1 MNHPRVSI
9 LMPVY
14 NVAPY
19 LREAMD
25 SILTQT
31 FQDFELIVLDD
42 CSPDNSAEILD
53 TYTDER
59 IVRYRGEKNM
69 GLSNV
74 LNVGMQM
81 ARGEFIAR
89 MDSDDISTP
98 ERLAT
103 QVAFLDAHPE
113 VDLCSC
119 GMELFGAKQETWVRE
134 TNVEDVKITALFH
147 SPILHASSMWRREV
161 FEQAG
166 LLYKQ
171 EMVPA
176 EDYDMWTRAMA
187 AGLKLVNIPEVMYK
201 YRIHPSQATNNVNRL
216 IQKDREVIVNYIN
229 LIFEKHDFEELY
241 LWDVKTKENLLSLKR
256 TIDYIL
262 KENQSCNFF
271 DSKKLKCR
279 LFNKYNYHVWNMLS
293 NRFDIAL
300 LRELPIKRQVKWLLK
315 SCYCALIK

>member
-1 MNHPRVSI
+1 MTTPRVSI

-25 SILTQT
+25 SILAQT

-74 LNVGMQM
+74 LNVGMQL

-89 MDSDDISTP
+89 MDSDDLSTH
-98 ERLAT
+98 ERLAV
-103 QVAFLDAHPE
+103 QVAYLEAHPE

-147 SPILHASSMWRREV
+147 SPILHASSMWRRAS
-161 FEQAG
+161 FERVG
-166 LLYKQ
+166 LRFLQ

-187 AGLKLVNIPEVMYK
+187 AGLRLVNIPQVMYL
-201 YRIHPSQATNNVNRL
+201 YRIHPSQATTRTDKTAR
-216 IQKDREVIVNYIN
+216 KDREVKSNYLRMLYPEQDMSDVDLLPTLMASDLGCIKQSVVRLLEAN
-229 LIFEKHDFEELY
+229 KRAPFFEVARLEKR
-241 LWDVKTKENLLSLKR
+241 LW
-256 TIDYIL
+256 
-262 KENQSCNFF
+262 
-271 DSKKLKCR
+271 
-279 LFNKYNYHVWNMLS
+279 NYYY
-293 NRFDIAL
+293 
-300 LRELPIKRQVKWLLK
+300 RQVINCLSVGFKWRLVGELSWKWRIKWLLRK
-315 SCYCALIK
+315 

>member
-1 MNHPRVSI
+1 MTHPRVSI

-42 CSPDNSAEILD
+42 CSPDNSSEILD

-74 LNVGMQM
+74 LNVGMAM

-89 MDSDDISTP
+89 MDSDDLSTP
-98 ERLAT
+98 ERLVT
-103 QVAFLDAHPE
+103 QVAYLDAHPE

-119 GMELFGAKQETWVRE
+119 GMELFGAKQATWVRE
-134 TNVEDVKITALFH
+134 MNVEDVKITALFH
-147 SPILHASSMWRREV
+147 SPILHASSMWRRAS
-161 FEQAG
+161 FERVG
-166 LLYKQ
+166 LRFLQ

-187 AGLKLVNIPEVMYK
+187 AGLRLVNIPQVMYK
-201 YRIHPSQATNNVNRL
+201 YRIHPSQATT
-216 IQKDREVIVNYIN
+216 QTDKTAHKDREVKANF
-229 LIFEKHDFEELY
+229 LRMLY
-241 LWDVKTKENLLSLKR
+241 PNEDMTDVNLLPVQTVSDIGRIKQSMTRLIEANKR
-256 TIDYIL
+256 
-262 KENQSCNFF
+262 SPFF
-271 DSKKLKCR
+271 EVTR
-279 LFNKYNYHVWNMLS
+279 LEKRLWNYYY
-293 NRFDIAL
+293 
-300 LRELPIKRQVKWLLK
+300 RQVVNCLSMGFKWGLVAELSWKWRIKWLLGK
-315 SCYCALIK
+315 

>member
-1 MNHPRVSI
+1 MITPRVSI

-25 SILTQT
+25 SILVQT

-74 LNVGMQM
+74 LNVGIAM

-103 QVAFLDAHPE
+103 QVTYLDAHPE

-119 GMELFGAKQETWVRE
+119 GMELFGAKQETWVRDA
-134 TNVEDVKITALFH
+134 NVEDVKITALFH
-147 SPILHASSMWRREV
+147 SPILHASSMWRREA
-161 FEQAG
+161 FERVG
-166 LLYKQ
+166 LRFLQ

-187 AGLKLVNIPEVMYK
+187 AGLRLVNIPEVMYQ
-201 YRIHPSQATNNVNRL
+201 YRIHPSQATT
-216 IQKDREVIVNYIN
+216 QTDKTAKKDREVKANY
-229 LIFEKHDFEELY
+229 LRMLY
-241 LWDVKTKENLLSLKR
+241 PTEDMSAVNLLPAQSSSDLERIKQSVAHLLEANKR
-256 TIDYIL
+256 TPFFEQVRLEKRMWNYYYRNITHIL
-262 KENQSCNFF
+262 SQG
-271 DSKKLKCR
+271 
-279 LFNKYNYHVWNMLS
+279 
-293 NRFDIAL
+293 FDIKL
-300 LRELPIKRQVKWLLK
+300 FCELSWKWRIKWLLRK
-315 SCYCALIK
+315 

>member
-1 MNHPRVSI
+1 MTTPRVSI

-31 FQDFELIVLDD
+31 YADFELIVLDD

-74 LNVGMQM
+74 LNVGMAM
-81 ARGEFIAR
+81 ARGELIAR

-98 ERLAT
+98 ERLAM
-103 QVAFLDAHPE
+103 QVAYLDAHPE

-134 TNVEDVKITALFH
+134 TNVEDVKITALYH
-147 SPILHASSMWRREV
+147 SPILHASSVWRRV
-161 FEQAG
+161 SFERAG
-166 LLYKQ
+166 LCFQQ

-187 AGLKLVNIPEVMYK
+187 AGLQLVNIPQVMYH
-201 YRIHPSQATNNVNRL
+201 YRIHPSQATT
-216 IQKDREVIVNYIN
+216 QTDKTAKKDREVKANY
-229 LIFEKHDFEELY
+229 LRMLY
-241 LWDVKTKENLLSLKR
+241 PTEDMSTVNLLPAQSASDLERIKQSVAHLLEANKR
-256 TIDYIL
+256 TPFFEQMRLEKRMWNYYYRNITHIL
-262 KENQSCNFF
+262 SQG
-271 DSKKLKCR
+271 
-279 LFNKYNYHVWNMLS
+279 
-293 NRFDIAL
+293 FDIKL
-300 LRELPIKRQVKWLLK
+300 FCELSWKWKVKWVLGR
-315 SCYCALIK
+315 

>member
-1 MNHPRVSI
+1 MTSPRVSI

-25 SILTQT
+25 SILAQT
-31 FQDFELIVLDD
+31 FQNFELIVLDD

-74 LNVGMQM
+74 LNVGMAM

-103 QVAFLDAHPE
+103 QVAYLDAHPE

-119 GMELFGAKQETWVRE
+119 GMELFGAKQEIWVRE

-147 SPILHASSMWRREV
+147 SPILHASSMWRREA
-161 FEQAG
+161 FERVG
-166 LLYKQ
+166 LRFLQ

-187 AGLKLVNIPEVMYK
+187 SGLRLVNIPEVMYH
-201 YRIHPSQATNNVNRL
+201 YRIHPSQATT
-216 IQKDREVIVNYIN
+216 QTDKTAKKDREVKANY
-229 LIFEKHDFEELY
+229 LRMLY
-241 LWDVKTKENLLSLKR
+241 PTEDMSTVNLLPAQSASDLERIKQSVAHLLEANKR
-256 TIDYIL
+256 TPFFEQARLEKRLWNYYYRNITHIL
-262 KENQSCNFF
+262 SQG
-271 DSKKLKCR
+271 
-279 LFNKYNYHVWNMLS
+279 
-293 NRFDIAL
+293 FDIKL
-300 LRELPIKRQVKWLLK
+300 FCELSWKWKVKWVLK
-315 SCYCALIK
+315 K

>member
-25 SILTQT
+25 SILAQT

-59 IVRYRGEKNM
+59 IVRYRGEKNV

-74 LNVGMQM
+74 LNVGMAM
-81 ARGEFIAR
+81 ARGELIAR
-89 MDSDDISTP
+89 MDSDDVSTP

-103 QVAFLDAHPE
+103 QVAYLDAHPE

-147 SPILHASSMWRREV
+147 SPILHASSMWRREA
-161 FEQAG
+161 FERVG
-166 LLYKQ
+166 LRFLQ

-187 AGLKLVNIPEVMYK
+187 AGLRLVNIPEVMYH
-201 YRIHPSQATNNVNRL
+201 YRIHPSQTTTQTDKPAK
-216 IQKDREVIVNYIN
+216 KDREVKANY
-229 LIFEKHDFEELY
+229 LRMLY
-241 LWDVKTKENLLSLKR
+241 PTEDMSAVNLLPAQSASDLERIKQSMVHLLEANKR
-256 TIDYIL
+256 TP
-262 KENQSCNFF
+262 FF
-271 DSKKLKCR
+271 EQMR
-279 LFNKYNYHVWNMLS
+279 LEKRMWNYYY
-293 NRFDIAL
+293 
-300 LRELPIKRQVKWLLK
+300 RQVVNCLVVHFEWRLLGELSWKWRIKWLLRK
-315 SCYCALIK
+315 

>member
-1 MNHPRVSI
+1 MTTPRVSI

-25 SILTQT
+25 SILAQT

-74 LNVGMQM
+74 LNVGMQL

-89 MDSDDISTP
+89 MDSDDLSTH
-98 ERLAT
+98 ERLAV
-103 QVAFLDAHPE
+103 QVAYLEAHPE
-113 VDLCSC
+113 VDICSC
-119 GMELFGAKQETWVRE
+119 GMQLFGAKQETWVRE

-147 SPILHASSMWRREV
+147 SPILHASSMWRREA
-161 FEQAG
+161 FERVG
-166 LLYKQ
+166 LRFLQ

-187 AGLKLVNIPEVMYK
+187 AGLRLVNIPQVMYL
-201 YRIHPSQATNNVNRL
+201 YRIHPSQATTQTDKTAR
-216 IQKDREVIVNYIN
+216 KDREVKSNYLRMLYPEQDMSDVDLLPTLMASDLGRIKQSVVRLLEAN
-229 LIFEKHDFEELY
+229 KREPFFEVARLERR
-241 LWDVKTKENLLSLKR
+241 LW
-256 TIDYIL
+256 
-262 KENQSCNFF
+262 
-271 DSKKLKCR
+271 
-279 LFNKYNYHVWNMLS
+279 NYYY
-293 NRFDIAL
+293 
-300 LRELPIKRQVKWLLK
+300 RQVINCLSVGFKWRLVGELSWKWRIKWLLRK
-315 SCYCALIK
+315 

>member
-1 MNHPRVSI
+1 MTHPRVSI

-42 CSPDNSAEILD
+42 YSPDNSSEILD

-74 LNVGMQM
+74 LNVGLQM

-89 MDSDDISTP
+89 MDSDDLSTP

-103 QVAFLDAHPE
+103 QVAYLDAHPE
-113 VDLCSC
+113 IDLCSC

-134 TNVEDVKITALFH
+134 ANVEDVKITALFH
-147 SPILHASSMWRREV
+147 SPILHASSMWRRAS
-161 FEQAG
+161 FEHAG
-166 LLYKQ
+166 LLYRQ
-171 EMVPA
+171 EVVPA

-187 AGLKLVNIPEVMYK
+187 AGLRLVNIPQVMYQ
-201 YRIHPSQATNNVNRL
+201 YRIHPTQVTNHVNRL
-216 IQKDREVIVNYIN
+216 IQKDREVITNYVN
-229 LIFEKHDFEELY
+229 LIFGNNRSFDIY
-241 LWDVKTKENLLSLKR
+241 LWHVLNKEQLLSLKR
-256 TIDYIL
+256 SVDYLIQENKKNVFFNQLQLRKRLLNFYYYQVWNILSYDFDITLLWELPVKRRIKWIL
-262 KENQSCNFF
+262 K
-271 DSKKLKCR
+271 KIV
-279 LFNKYNYHVWNMLS
+279 H
-293 NRFDIAL
+293 
-300 LRELPIKRQVKWLLK
+300 
-315 SCYCALIK
+315 

>member
-1 MNHPRVSI
+1 MTHPRVSI

-42 CSPDNSAEILD
+42 CSPDNSSEILD

-74 LNVGMQM
+74 LNVGLQM

-89 MDSDDISTP
+89 MDNDDLSTP

-103 QVAFLDAHPE
+103 QVAYLDAHPE
-113 VDLCSC
+113 IDLCSC
-119 GMELFGAKQETWVRE
+119 GMELFGAKHETWVRE
-134 TNVEDVKITALFH
+134 ANVEDVKITALFH
-147 SPILHASSMWRREV
+147 SPILHASSMWRRAS
-161 FEQAG
+161 FERVG
-166 LLYKQ
+166 LRFLQ

-187 AGLKLVNIPEVMYK
+187 AGLRLVNIPQVMYK
-201 YRIHPSQATNNVNRL
+201 YRIHPSQATT
-216 IQKDREVIVNYIN
+216 QTDKTAHKDREVKANF
-229 LIFEKHDFEELY
+229 LRMLY
-241 LWDVKTKENLLSLKR
+241 PNEDMTDVNLLPVQTVSDIGRIKQSVTKLIEANKR
-256 TIDYIL
+256 
-262 KENQSCNFF
+262 SPFF
-271 DSKKLKCR
+271 EVTR
-279 LFNKYNYHVWNMLS
+279 LEKRLWNYYY
-293 NRFDIAL
+293 
-300 LRELPIKRQVKWLLK
+300 RQVVNCLSMGFKWGLVSELSWKWRIKWLLGK
-315 SCYCALIK
+315 

>member
-1 MNHPRVSI
+1 MTTPRVSI

-25 SILTQT
+25 SILAQT

-74 LNVGMQM
+74 LNVGMAM

-89 MDSDDISTP
+89 MDSDDLSTP

-103 QVAFLDAHPE
+103 QVAYLDAHPE

-147 SPILHASSMWRREV
+147 SPILHASSVWRRAS
-161 FEQAG
+161 FERVG
-166 LLYKQ
+166 LRFLQ

-187 AGLKLVNIPEVMYK
+187 AGLRLVNIPEVMYQ
-201 YRIHPSQATNNVNRL
+201 YRIHPSQATT
-216 IQKDREVIVNYIN
+216 QTDKTAKKDREVKANY
-229 LIFEKHDFEELY
+229 LRMLY
-241 LWDVKTKENLLSLKR
+241 PTEDMSAVNLLPAQSASDLERIKQSVAHLLEANKR
-256 TIDYIL
+256 T
-262 KENQSCNFF
+262 
-271 DSKKLKCR
+271 KLFGGT
-279 LFNKYNYHVWNMLS
+279 L
-293 NRFDIAL
+293 
-300 LRELPIKRQVKWLLK
+300 
-315 SCYCALIK
+315 

>member
-1 MNHPRVSI
+1 MTTPRVSI

-25 SILTQT
+25 SILVQT

-74 LNVGMQM
+74 LNVGMAM

-89 MDSDDISTP
+89 MDSDDLSTP

-103 QVAFLDAHPE
+103 QVAYLDAHPE

-119 GMELFGAKQETWVRE
+119 GMELFGVKQETWVRE

-147 SPILHASSMWRREV
+147 SPILHASSMWRREA
-161 FEQAG
+161 FERVG
-166 LLYKQ
+166 LRFLQ

-187 AGLKLVNIPEVMYK
+187 AGLRLVNIPQVMYL
-201 YRIHPSQATNNVNRL
+201 YRIHPSQATTQTEKTAR
-216 IQKDREVIVNYIN
+216 KDREVKINYLRTLFPSIDMSMVNMVPVRTSNDLQRIKQFIKM
-229 LIFEKHDFEELY
+229 LIDANK
-241 LWDVKTKENLLSLKR
+241 
-256 TIDYIL
+256 
-262 KENQSCNFF
+262 QAPFF
-271 DSKKLKCR
+271 DTAFLHRR
-279 LFNKYNYHVWNMLS
+279 LWNYYYQQITNCLS
-293 NRFDIAL
+293 VHFEWRL
-300 LRELPIKRQVKWLLK
+300 WCELSWKWKIKWLLRK
-315 SCYCALIK
+315 

>member
-1 MNHPRVSI
+1 MTTPRVSI

-42 CSPDNSAEILD
+42 CSPDNSSEILD

-74 LNVGMQM
+74 LNVGMAM
-81 ARGEFIAR
+81 ACGELIAR

-103 QVAFLDAHPE
+103 QVAYLDAHPE

-147 SPILHASSMWRREV
+147 SPILHASSMWRRAS
-161 FEQAG
+161 FERVG
-166 LLYKQ
+166 LRFLQ

-187 AGLKLVNIPEVMYK
+187 AGLRLVNIPEVMYQ
-201 YRIHPSQATNNVNRL
+201 YRIHPSQATTQTDKTAR
-216 IQKDREVIVNYIN
+216 KDREVKSNYLRMLYPEQDMSDVDLLPTLMASDLGRIKQSVVRLLEAN
-229 LIFEKHDFEELY
+229 KRAPFFEVARLEKR
-241 LWDVKTKENLLSLKR
+241 LW
-256 TIDYIL
+256 
-262 KENQSCNFF
+262 
-271 DSKKLKCR
+271 
-279 LFNKYNYHVWNMLS
+279 NYYY
-293 NRFDIAL
+293 
-300 LRELPIKRQVKWLLK
+300 RQVINCLSVGFKWRLVGELSWKWRIKWLLK
-315 SCYCALIK
+315 K

>member
-1 MNHPRVSI
+1 MTTPRVSI

-25 SILTQT
+25 SILGQT
-31 FQDFELIVLDD
+31 FQNFELIVLDD

-69 GLSNV
+69 GLSNM
-74 LNVGMQM
+74 LNVGMAM

-103 QVAFLDAHPE
+103 QVAYLDAHPE

-147 SPILHASSMWRREV
+147 SPILHASSMWRREA
-161 FEQAG
+161 FERVG
-166 LLYKQ
+166 LRFLQ

-187 AGLKLVNIPEVMYK
+187 AGLRLVNIPEVMYK
-201 YRIHPSQATNNVNRL
+201 YRIHPSQATTQTDKTAR
-216 IQKDREVIVNYIN
+216 KDREVKINYLRTLFPSIDMSMVNMVPVRTSNDLQCIKQFIKM
-229 LIFEKHDFEELY
+229 LIDANK
-241 LWDVKTKENLLSLKR
+241 
-256 TIDYIL
+256 
-262 KENQSCNFF
+262 QAPFF
-271 DSKKLKCR
+271 DT
-279 LFNKYNYHVWNMLS
+279 
-293 NRFDIAL
+293 AL
-300 LRELPIKRQVKWLLK
+300 LHRRLWNYYYQQITNCLSVHFEWRLWCELSWKWKIKWLLRK
-315 SCYCALIK
+315 

>member
-1 MNHPRVSI
+1 MTNPRVSI

-31 FQDFELIVLDD
+31 FQDLELIVLDD

-74 LNVGMQM
+74 LNVGMAM

-103 QVAFLDAHPE
+103 QVAYLDAHPE

-147 SPILHASSMWRREV
+147 SPILHASSMWRREA
-161 FEQAG
+161 FERVG
-166 LLYKQ
+166 LRFLQ

-187 AGLKLVNIPEVMYK
+187 AGLRLVNIPEVMYH
-201 YRIHPSQATNNVNRL
+201 YRIHPSQATT
-216 IQKDREVIVNYIN
+216 QTDKTAKKDREVKANY
-229 LIFEKHDFEELY
+229 LRMLY
-241 LWDVKTKENLLSLKR
+241 PTEDISAVNLLPAQSASDLERIKQSVAHLLEANKR
-256 TIDYIL
+256 AP
-262 KENQSCNFF
+262 FF
-271 DSKKLKCR
+271 EVAR
-279 LFNKYNYHVWNMLS
+279 LEKRLWNYYY
-293 NRFDIAL
+293 
-300 LRELPIKRQVKWLLK
+300 RQVINCLSVGFKWRLVGELSWKWRIKWLLK
-315 SCYCALIK
+315 K

>member
-1 MNHPRVSI
+1 MTTPRVSI
-9 LMPVY
+9 LMPLY

-25 SILTQT
+25 SILAQT
-31 FQDFELIVLDD
+31 FLDFELIVLDD

-59 IVRYRGEKNM
+59 IVRYRGEKNV

-74 LNVGMQM
+74 LNVGMAM
-81 ARGEFIAR
+81 ARGELIAR

-103 QVAFLDAHPE
+103 QVAYLDAHPE

-147 SPILHASSMWRREV
+147 SPILHASSMWRREA
-161 FEQAG
+161 FERVG
-166 LLYKQ
+166 LRFLQ

-187 AGLKLVNIPEVMYK
+187 AGLRLVNIPQVMYL
-201 YRIHPSQATNNVNRL
+201 YRIHPSQATTQTDKTAR
-216 IQKDREVIVNYIN
+216 KDREVKSNYLRMLYPEQDMSDVDLLPTLMASDLGRIKQSVVRLLEAN
-229 LIFEKHDFEELY
+229 KRAPFFEVARLERR
-241 LWDVKTKENLLSLKR
+241 LW
-256 TIDYIL
+256 
-262 KENQSCNFF
+262 
-271 DSKKLKCR
+271 
-279 LFNKYNYHVWNMLS
+279 NYYY
-293 NRFDIAL
+293 
-300 LRELPIKRQVKWLLK
+300 RQVINCLSVGFKWRLVGELSWKWRIKWLLRK
-315 SCYCALIK
+315 

>member
-1 MNHPRVSI
+1 MTTPRVSI

-19 LREAMD
+19 LCEAMD
-25 SILTQT
+25 SILAQT

-74 LNVGMQM
+74 LNLGMAM

-89 MDSDDISTP
+89 MDSDDISTL

-103 QVAFLDAHPE
+103 QVAYLDAHPE

-147 SPILHASSMWRREV
+147 SPILHASSMWRREA
-161 FEQAG
+161 FERVG
-166 LLYKQ
+166 LRFLQ

-187 AGLKLVNIPEVMYK
+187 AGQRLVNIPQVMYL
-201 YRIHPSQATNNVNRL
+201 YRIHPSQATT
-216 IQKDREVIVNYIN
+216 QTDKTAKKDREVKTNYLRMLYPEQDMSDVDLLPTLMASDLGRIKQSVVRLLEAN
-229 LIFEKHDFEELY
+229 KRAPFFEVARLEKR
-241 LWDVKTKENLLSLKR
+241 LW
-256 TIDYIL
+256 
-262 KENQSCNFF
+262 
-271 DSKKLKCR
+271 
-279 LFNKYNYHVWNMLS
+279 NYYY
-293 NRFDIAL
+293 
-300 LRELPIKRQVKWLLK
+300 RQVINCLSVGFKWRLVGELSWKWRIKWLFK
-315 SCYCALIK
+315 K

>member
-1 MNHPRVSI
+1 MTNPRVSI

-14 NVAPY
+14 NVAPF

-74 LNVGMQM
+74 LNVGMAM

-103 QVAFLDAHPE
+103 QLAYLDAHPE

-134 TNVEDVKITALFH
+134 TDVEDVKITALFY
-147 SPILHASSMWRREV
+147 SPILHASSMWRRAS
-161 FEQAG
+161 FERVG
-166 LLYKQ
+166 LRFLQ

-187 AGLKLVNIPEVMYK
+187 AGLRLVNIPEVMYQ
-201 YRIHPSQATNNVNRL
+201 YRIHPSQATT
-216 IQKDREVIVNYIN
+216 QTDKTTKKDREVKANYLHMLYPTEDMSDVDLLPTLMASDLGRIKQSVVRLLEAN
-229 LIFEKHDFEELY
+229 KRAPFFEVARLERR
-241 LWDVKTKENLLSLKR
+241 LW
-256 TIDYIL
+256 
-262 KENQSCNFF
+262 
-271 DSKKLKCR
+271 
-279 LFNKYNYHVWNMLS
+279 NYYY
-293 NRFDIAL
+293 
-300 LRELPIKRQVKWLLK
+300 RQVINCLSVGFKWRLVGELSWKWRIKWLLRK
-315 SCYCALIK
+315 

>member
-1 MNHPRVSI
+1 MTTPRVSI

-25 SILTQT
+25 SILVQT

-59 IVRYRGEKNM
+59 IVRYRGEKNI

-74 LNVGMQM
+74 LNVGMAI

-89 MDSDDISTP
+89 MDSDDLSTP

-103 QVAFLDAHPE
+103 QVAYLEAHPE

-119 GMELFGAKQETWVRE
+119 GMQLFGAKQETWVRE
-134 TNVEDVKITALFH
+134 SNVEDVKITALFH
-147 SPILHASSMWRREV
+147 SPILHASSMWRREA
-161 FEQAG
+161 FELVG
-166 LLYKQ
+166 LRFLQ

-187 AGLKLVNIPEVMYK
+187 AGQRLVNIPQVMYL
-201 YRIHPSQATNNVNRL
+201 YRIHPSQATT
-216 IQKDREVIVNYIN
+216 QTDKTAKKDREVKANYLRMLYPEQDMSDVDLLPTLMASDLGRIKQSVVRLLEAN
-229 LIFEKHDFEELY
+229 KRAPFFEVARLERR
-241 LWDVKTKENLLSLKR
+241 LW
-256 TIDYIL
+256 
-262 KENQSCNFF
+262 
-271 DSKKLKCR
+271 
-279 LFNKYNYHVWNMLS
+279 NYYY
-293 NRFDIAL
+293 
-300 LRELPIKRQVKWLLK
+300 RQVINCLSVGFKWRLVGELSWKWRIKWLLRK
-315 SCYCALIK
+315 

>member
-1 MNHPRVSI
+1 MTHPRVSI

-42 CSPDNSAEILD
+42 YSPDNSSEILD

-74 LNVGMQM
+74 LNVGLQM

-89 MDSDDISTP
+89 MDSDDLSTP

-103 QVAFLDAHPE
+103 QVAYLDAHPE
-113 VDLCSC
+113 IDLCSC

-134 TNVEDVKITALFH
+134 ANVEDVKITALFH
-147 SPILHASSMWRREV
+147 SPILHASSMWRRAS
-161 FEQAG
+161 FERVG
-166 LLYKQ
+166 LRFLQ

-187 AGLKLVNIPEVMYK
+187 AGLRLVNIPQVMYQ
-201 YRIHPSQATNNVNRL
+201 YRIHPSQATT
-216 IQKDREVIVNYIN
+216 QTDKTAKKDREVKANY
-229 LIFEKHDFEELY
+229 LRMLY
-241 LWDVKTKENLLSLKR
+241 PTEDISAVNLLPAQSASDLERIKQSVAHLLEANKR
-256 TIDYIL
+256 TP
-262 KENQSCNFF
+262 FF
-271 DSKKLKCR
+271 EQMR
-279 LFNKYNYHVWNMLS
+279 LEKRMWNYYY
-293 NRFDIAL
+293 
-300 LRELPIKRQVKWLLK
+300 RQVVNCLSMGFKWSLVAELSWKWRIKWLLRK
-315 SCYCALIK
+315 

>member
-1 MNHPRVSI
+1 MTTPRVSI

-42 CSPDNSAEILD
+42 CSPDNSSEILD

-74 LNVGMQM
+74 LNVGMAM
-81 ARGEFIAR
+81 ARGELIAR

-103 QVAFLDAHPE
+103 QVAYLDAHPE

-134 TNVEDVKITALFH
+134 ANVEDVKITALFH
-147 SPILHASSMWRREV
+147 SPILHASSVWRRAS
-161 FEQAG
+161 FERMG
-166 LLYKQ
+166 LRFLQ

-187 AGLKLVNIPEVMYK
+187 AGLKLVNIPEVMYH
-201 YRIHPSQATNNVNRL
+201 YRIHPSQATTQTDKTAR
-216 IQKDREVIVNYIN
+216 KDREVKSNY
-229 LIFEKHDFEELY
+229 LRMLY
-241 LWDVKTKENLLSLKR
+241 PTEDMSAVNLLPAQSVSDLERIKQSVACLLEANKR
-256 TIDYIL
+256 AP
-262 KENQSCNFF
+262 FF
-271 DSKKLKCR
+271 EVAR
-279 LFNKYNYHVWNMLS
+279 LEKRLWNYYY
-293 NRFDIAL
+293 
-300 LRELPIKRQVKWLLK
+300 RQVINCLSVGFKWRLVGELSWKWRIKWLLK
-315 SCYCALIK
+315 K

>member
-1 MNHPRVSI
+1 MTTPRVSI
-9 LMPVY
+9 LMPLY

-25 SILTQT
+25 SILAQT
-31 FQDFELIVLDD
+31 FLDFELIVLDD

-59 IVRYRGEKNM
+59 IVRYRGEKNV

-74 LNVGMQM
+74 LNVGMAM
-81 ARGEFIAR
+81 ARGELIAR

-103 QVAFLDAHPE
+103 QVAYLDAHPE

-147 SPILHASSMWRREV
+147 SPILHASSMWRREA
-161 FEQAG
+161 FERVG
-166 LLYKQ
+166 LRFLQ

-187 AGLKLVNIPEVMYK
+187 AGLRLVNIPQVMYL
-201 YRIHPSQATNNVNRL
+201 YRIHPSQATTQTEKTAR
-216 IQKDREVIVNYIN
+216 KDREVKSNYLRMLYPEQDMSDVDLLPTLMASDLGRIKQSVVRLLEAN
-229 LIFEKHDFEELY
+229 KRAPFFEVARLERR
-241 LWDVKTKENLLSLKR
+241 LW
-256 TIDYIL
+256 
-262 KENQSCNFF
+262 
-271 DSKKLKCR
+271 
-279 LFNKYNYHVWNMLS
+279 NYYY
-293 NRFDIAL
+293 
-300 LRELPIKRQVKWLLK
+300 RQVINCLSVGFKWRLVGELSWKWRIKWLLRK
-315 SCYCALIK
+315 

>member
-1 MNHPRVSI
+1 MTNPRVSI

-25 SILTQT
+25 SILAQP
-31 FQDFELIVLDD
+31 FHDFELIVLDD

-74 LNVGMQM
+74 LNVGMQL

-103 QVAFLDAHPE
+103 QVAYLDAHPE

-119 GMELFGAKQETWVRE
+119 SMELFGAKQETWVRE

-147 SPILHASSMWRREV
+147 SPILHASSMWRREA
-161 FEQAG
+161 FERVG
-166 LLYKQ
+166 LRFLQ

-176 EDYDMWTRAMA
+176 EDYDMWTRAMV
-187 AGLKLVNIPEVMYK
+187 AGLRLVNIPEVMYL
-201 YRIHPSQATNNVNRL
+201 YRIHPSQATTQTDKTAR
-216 IQKDREVIVNYIN
+216 KDREVKSNYLRMLYPEQDMSDVDLLPTLMASALGRIKQSVVRLLEAN
-229 LIFEKHDFEELY
+229 KRAPFFEEARLERR
-241 LWDVKTKENLLSLKR
+241 LW
-256 TIDYIL
+256 
-262 KENQSCNFF
+262 
-271 DSKKLKCR
+271 
-279 LFNKYNYHVWNMLS
+279 NYYY
-293 NRFDIAL
+293 
-300 LRELPIKRQVKWLLK
+300 RQVINCLSVGFKWRLVGELSWKWRIKWLLRK
-315 SCYCALIK
+315 

>member
-1 MNHPRVSI
+1 MTTPRVSI

-25 SILTQT
+25 SILVQT
-31 FQDFELIVLDD
+31 FLDFELIVLDD

-59 IVRYRGEKNM
+59 IVRYRGEKNV

-74 LNVGMQM
+74 LNVGMAM
-81 ARGEFIAR
+81 ARGELIAR

-103 QVAFLDAHPE
+103 QVAYLDAHPE

-147 SPILHASSMWRREV
+147 SPILHASSMWRREA
-161 FEQAG
+161 FERVG
-166 LLYKQ
+166 LRFLQ

-187 AGLKLVNIPEVMYK
+187 AGQRLVNIPQVMYL
-201 YRIHPSQATNNVNRL
+201 YRIHPSQATT
-216 IQKDREVIVNYIN
+216 QTDKTAKKDREVKANYLRMLYPEQDMSDVDLLPTLMASDLGRIKQSVVRLLEAN
-229 LIFEKHDFEELY
+229 KRAPFFEVARLERR
-241 LWDVKTKENLLSLKR
+241 LW
-256 TIDYIL
+256 
-262 KENQSCNFF
+262 
-271 DSKKLKCR
+271 
-279 LFNKYNYHVWNMLS
+279 NYYY
-293 NRFDIAL
+293 
-300 LRELPIKRQVKWLLK
+300 RQVINCLSVGFKWRLVGELSWKWRIKWLLRK
-315 SCYCALIK
+315 

>member
-1 MNHPRVSI
+1 MTTPRVSI

-14 NVAPY
+14 NVASY

-25 SILTQT
+25 SMLAQT
-31 FQDFELIVLDD
+31 YTDFELIVLDD

-53 TYTDER
+53 TYTDPR
-59 IVRYRGEKNM
+59 IVRYRGEKNV

-74 LNVGMQM
+74 LNVGMAM
-81 ARGEFIAR
+81 ARGELIAR

-103 QVAFLDAHPE
+103 QVAYLDAHPE

-147 SPILHASSMWRREV
+147 SPILHASSMWRREA
-161 FEQAG
+161 FERVG
-166 LLYKQ
+166 LRFLQ

-187 AGLKLVNIPEVMYK
+187 AGQRLVNIPQVMYL
-201 YRIHPSQATNNVNRL
+201 YRIHPSQATT
-216 IQKDREVIVNYIN
+216 QTDKTAKKDREVKANYLRMLYPEQDMSDVDLLPTLMASDLGRIKQSVVRLLEAN
-229 LIFEKHDFEELY
+229 KRAPFFEVARLEKR
-241 LWDVKTKENLLSLKR
+241 LW
-256 TIDYIL
+256 
-262 KENQSCNFF
+262 
-271 DSKKLKCR
+271 
-279 LFNKYNYHVWNMLS
+279 NYYY
-293 NRFDIAL
+293 
-300 LRELPIKRQVKWLLK
+300 RQVINCLSVGFKWRLVGELSWKWRIKWLLRK
-315 SCYCALIK
+315 RNRC

>member
-1 MNHPRVSI
+1 MTTPRVSI

-25 SILTQT
+25 SILAQT

-74 LNVGMQM
+74 LNVGMAM
-81 ARGEFIAR
+81 ARGELIAR

-103 QVAFLDAHPE
+103 QVAYLDAHPE
-113 VDLCSC
+113 VDLCSF

-134 TNVEDVKITALFH
+134 ANVEDVKITALFH
-147 SPILHASSMWRREV
+147 SPILHASSVWRRAS
-161 FEQAG
+161 FERMG
-166 LLYKQ
+166 LRFLQ

-187 AGLKLVNIPEVMYK
+187 AGLKLVNIPEVMYH
-201 YRIHPSQATNNVNRL
+201 YRIHPSQATTQTDKTAR
-216 IQKDREVIVNYIN
+216 KDREVKSNY
-229 LIFEKHDFEELY
+229 LRMLY
-241 LWDVKTKENLLSLKR
+241 PTEDMSAVNLLPAQSVSDLERIKQSVACLLEANKR
-256 TIDYIL
+256 AP
-262 KENQSCNFF
+262 FF
-271 DSKKLKCR
+271 EVAR
-279 LFNKYNYHVWNMLS
+279 LEKRLWNYYY
-293 NRFDIAL
+293 
-300 LRELPIKRQVKWLLK
+300 RQVINCLSVGFKWRLVGELSWKWRIKWLLK
-315 SCYCALIK
+315 K

>member
-1 MNHPRVSI
+1 MTTPRVSI

-25 SILTQT
+25 SILVQT

-53 TYTDER
+53 TYTDKR

-74 LNVGMQM
+74 LNVGMAM
-81 ARGEFIAR
+81 ARGELIAR

-103 QVAFLDAHPE
+103 QVAYLDEHPE

-119 GMELFGAKQETWVRE
+119 GMELFGAKHETWVRE
-134 TNVEDVKITALFH
+134 TNAEDVKITALFY
-147 SPILHASSMWRREV
+147 SPILHASSVWRRTS
-161 FEQAG
+161 FESVG

-187 AGLKLVNIPEVMYK
+187 AGLQLVNIPDVMYK
-201 YRIHPSQATNNVNRL
+201 YRIHPSQATTNVNHL
-216 IQKDREVIVNYIN
+216 IQKDKEVIVNYIN
-229 LIFEKHDFEELY
+229 LIFSKQPRTEFN
-241 LWDVKTKENLLSLKR
+241 LWNVDTKENLVSFKN
-256 TIDYIL
+256 TINYIIE
-262 KENQSCNFF
+262 ENQASNYFNH
-271 DSKKLKCR
+271 KKLQCR
-279 LFNKYNYHVWNMLS
+279 LFNKYYYHVWNMLS
-293 NRFDIAL
+293 NRFDIFL
-300 LRELPIKRQVKWLLK
+300 LRELPINRQFKWLMKKLLFRV
-315 SCYCALIK
+315 C

>member
-1 MNHPRVSI
+1 MTNPRVSI

-14 NVAPY
+14 NVAPF

-74 LNVGMQM
+74 LNVGMAI

-103 QVAFLDAHPE
+103 QVAYLDAHPE

-119 GMELFGAKQETWVRE
+119 GMELFAAKQETWVRE

-147 SPILHASSMWRREV
+147 SPILHASSMWRRAS
-161 FEQAG
+161 FERVG
-166 LLYKQ
+166 LRFLQ

-187 AGLKLVNIPEVMYK
+187 AGLRLVNIPEVMYL
-201 YRIHPSQATNNVNRL
+201 YRIHPSQATTQTDKTAR
-216 IQKDREVIVNYIN
+216 KDREVKSNYLRMLYPEQDMSDVDLLPTLMASDLGRIKQSVVRLLEAN
-229 LIFEKHDFEELY
+229 KRAPFFEVARLERR
-241 LWDVKTKENLLSLKR
+241 LW
-256 TIDYIL
+256 
-262 KENQSCNFF
+262 
-271 DSKKLKCR
+271 
-279 LFNKYNYHVWNMLS
+279 NYYY
-293 NRFDIAL
+293 
-300 LRELPIKRQVKWLLK
+300 RQVINCLSVGFKWRLVGELSWKWRIKWLLRK
-315 SCYCALIK
+315 

>member
-1 MNHPRVSI
+1 MTTPRVSI

-25 SILTQT
+25 SILAQT

-74 LNVGMQM
+74 LNVGMQL

-89 MDSDDISTP
+89 MDSDDLSTH
-98 ERLAT
+98 ERLAV
-103 QVAFLDAHPE
+103 QVAYLEAHPE

-119 GMELFGAKQETWVRE
+119 GMQLFGAKQETWVRE
-134 TNVEDVKITALFH
+134 TYVEDVKITALFH
-147 SPILHASSMWRREV
+147 SPILHASSMWRREA
-161 FEQAG
+161 FERVG
-166 LLYKQ
+166 LRFLQ

-187 AGLKLVNIPEVMYK
+187 AGLRLVNIPQVMYL
-201 YRIHPSQATNNVNRL
+201 YRIHPSQATTQTDKTAR
-216 IQKDREVIVNYIN
+216 KDREVKSNYLRMLYPEQDMSDVDLLPTLMASDLGRIKQSVVRLLEAN
-229 LIFEKHDFEELY
+229 KREPFFEVARLERR
-241 LWDVKTKENLLSLKR
+241 LW
-256 TIDYIL
+256 
-262 KENQSCNFF
+262 
-271 DSKKLKCR
+271 
-279 LFNKYNYHVWNMLS
+279 NYYY
-293 NRFDIAL
+293 
-300 LRELPIKRQVKWLLK
+300 RQVINCLSVGFKWRLVGELSWKWRIKWLLRK
-315 SCYCALIK
+315 

>member
-1 MNHPRVSI
+1 MTTPRVSI

-25 SILTQT
+25 SILAQT

-74 LNVGMQM
+74 LNVGMQL

-89 MDSDDISTP
+89 MDSDDLSTH
-98 ERLAT
+98 ERLAV
-103 QVAFLDAHPE
+103 QVAYLEAHPE

-119 GMELFGAKQETWVRE
+119 GMQLFGAKQETWVRE
-134 TNVEDVKITALFH
+134 SNVEDVKITALFH
-147 SPILHASSMWRREV
+147 SPILHASSMWRREA
-161 FEQAG
+161 FERVG
-166 LLYKQ
+166 LRFLQ

-187 AGLKLVNIPEVMYK
+187 AGLRLVNIPQVMYL
-201 YRIHPSQATNNVNRL
+201 YRIHPSQATTQTDKTAR
-216 IQKDREVIVNYIN
+216 KDREVKSDYLRMLYPEQDMSDVDLLPTLMASDLGRIKQSVVRLLEANKRAPFFEVARLERRLWNY
-229 LIFEKHDFEELY
+229 Y
-241 LWDVKTKENLLSLKR
+241 
-256 TIDYIL
+256 Y
-262 KENQSCNFF
+262 
-271 DSKKLKCR
+271 
-279 LFNKYNYHVWNMLS
+279 
-293 NRFDIAL
+293 
-300 LRELPIKRQVKWLLK
+300 RQVINCLSVGFKWRLVGELSWKWRIKWLLRK
-315 SCYCALIK
+315 